1 MLRVARQAKILQM
14 INERGFVENEELAR
28 LYKVTQT
35 TIRRDLKALTEQ
47 NLIKLDHGG
56 SFSMDLLDTA
66 VEPHY
71 ETKVFVN
78 NEKKRAIGAAA
89 ASLVR
94 DGDSIILDSGTTN
107 AQIAHFLKHAQL
119 KNVTVITCDLMV
131 AKELCSEPNI
141 TVVMLGG
148 VLRKSYYSAY
158 GPFTEYILKNLTAK
172 KAFLGIDAADKD
184 NGIFNFVLEE
194 VPIKQ
199 LMIQNSDEVIM
210 VSDSSKFGKNA
221 LYKVCP
227 WEDIDQ
233 VITDNCVSQE
243 FLDNFMQ
250 KNVKVTVVSPST
262 SLCDD
267 ETAQSG

>member
-14 INERGFVENEELAR
+14 INERGFIENDELAH
-28 LYKVTQT
+28 LLDVTQT
-35 TIRRDLKALTEQ
+35 TIRRDLKALSEQ
-47 NLIKLDHGG
+47 NLIKLEHGG

-66 VEPHY
+66 VEPLY
-71 ETKVFVN
+71 ETKVYVN
-78 NEKKRAIGAAA
+78 HERKRAIGAAA
-89 ASLVR
+89 AALVC

-107 AQIAHFLKHAQL
+107 AQIAHYLKYAHL
-119 KNVTVITCDLMV
+119 KNLTVITCDLMV

-148 VLRKSYYSAY
+148 VLRKSYYSAS
-158 GPFTEYILKNLTAK
+158 GPYTEYFLKNLTVK
-172 KAFLGIDAADKD
+172 KAFLGIDAANIE

-221 LYKVCP
+221 LYKVCS
-227 WEDIDQ
+227 WEDIDR
-233 VITDNCVSQE
+233 VITDDCTDQE
-243 FLDNFMQ
+243 YLDGFMQ
-250 KNVKVTVVSPST
+250 KNVKVTIVKPSQNP
-262 SLCDD
+262 CDN
-267 ETAQSG
+267 ENTQPL